1 MKLNLKRNNFFD
13 LINIK
18 YNVYYPIKKFIS
30 KDDFSLIVEK
40 YHLKNKKFFPFPIFL
55 NISENQYSKI
65 KKKKND

>member
-13 LINIK
+13 LKNIK
-18 YNVYYPIKKFIS
+18 YNFYYPIKKFTS
-30 KDDFSLIVEK
+30 KDDFNLIVEK

-65 KKKKND
+65 KKKK